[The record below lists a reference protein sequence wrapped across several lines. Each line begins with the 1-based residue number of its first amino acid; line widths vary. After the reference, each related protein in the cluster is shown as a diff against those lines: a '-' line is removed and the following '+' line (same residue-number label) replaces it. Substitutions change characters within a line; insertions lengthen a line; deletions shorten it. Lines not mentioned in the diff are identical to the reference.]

1 MQSNVCNTYQTA
13 GIEKRS
19 QMSKGFEEF
28 QKVSRE
34 WLRCGCPLVDPKT
47 LAAIDHA
54 FEGAW
59 SVLATRNLLARFA
72 NECELQEE
80 LSQRL
85 VLLASDGVTDPEE
98 LRRQALASFPLA

>member
-1 MQSNVCNTYQTA
+1 MQSVVCNTHRTA

-28 QKVSRE
+28 RKVSRR

-47 LAAIDHA
+47 LAAMDHA

-59 SVLATRNLLARFA
+59 SVLATRHLRARFA

-85 VLLASDGVTDPEE
+85 VVLASGVTDPEE

>member
-1 MQSNVCNTYQTA
+1 MQSVVRNTYRTP

-19 QMSKGFEEF
+19 QMYKGFEEF
-28 QKVSRE
+28 QKVSTGR
-34 WLRCGCPLVDPKT
+34 LRRGCPPVDPKT

-72 NECELQEE
+72 NQYELQEE

-85 VLLASDGVTDPEE
+85 AVLASDGVTDPEE
-98 LRRQALASFPLA
+98 LRRQALASFPLS